1 MPLEA
6 KRKATMTKQ
15 TLIMTT
21 ALALLAG
28 AAVAGNWPGPGPGP
42 GPGMAW
48 TQPGP
53 VPFETMD
60 RDRDGRISA
69 DEHIAMQQAR
79 RAARAAQG
87 YPMRNVANAPRFAD
101 IDANADG
108 MVDRDELGRFR
119 AQRMGGPCRRW

>member
-1 MPLEA
+1 
-6 KRKATMTKQ
+6 MTKQ
-15 TLIMTT
+15 ALITATT
-21 ALALLAG
+21 LALLSG
-28 AAVAGNWPGPGPGP
+28 AAVAGNWTGPGPV
-42 GPGMAW
+42 PGMAW

-53 VPFETMD
+53 VPFEIMD

-69 DEHIAMQQAR
+69 DEHAAMQQAR

-87 YPMRNVANAPRFAD
+87 YRMRNVGNAPQFAD

-108 MVDRDELGRFR
+108 MVERDELGRFR